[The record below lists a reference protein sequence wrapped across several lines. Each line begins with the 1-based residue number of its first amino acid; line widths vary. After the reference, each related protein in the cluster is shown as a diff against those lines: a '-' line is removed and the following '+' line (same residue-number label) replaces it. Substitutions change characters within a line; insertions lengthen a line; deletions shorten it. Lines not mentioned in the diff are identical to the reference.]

1 MALTVESTAQFQLC
15 WLKFIC
21 IYCILS
27 VKMGRKWKNENTDIV
42 ARTQYLLVN
51 SLTFTSK
58 EMQLRPKK
66 TKNQFL
72 C

>member
-27 VKMGRKWKNENTDIV
+27 VKMGRKWKNETIINGSMVEIKGN
-42 ARTQYLLVN
+42 LWHHCG
-51 SLTFTSK
+51 SF
-58 EMQLRPKK
+58 
-66 TKNQFL
+66 
-72 C
+72 